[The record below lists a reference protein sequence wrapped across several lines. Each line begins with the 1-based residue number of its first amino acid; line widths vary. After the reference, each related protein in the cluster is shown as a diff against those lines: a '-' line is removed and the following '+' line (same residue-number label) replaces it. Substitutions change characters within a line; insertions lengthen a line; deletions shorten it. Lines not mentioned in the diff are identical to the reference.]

1 MEISQF
7 APVLIPTLNRY
18 EHLRR
23 CVESLSRCT
32 HADKTDLYIAL
43 DYPAN
48 DSHWEGYNKIKD
60 YLNEISGFKSVNI
73 IIRDKNFGATQ
84 NFTDAREQIFQKYDR
99 IIFSEDDNEF
109 SPNFLDYINKGL
121 DKFENDENVLAVCG
135 YQFPLLK
142 SRIVANYNNY
152 YYYRSFSAWGV
163 GIWKS
168 KWRVFQFSPVILE
181 KSLKNWKNALNLY
194 KRNPG
199 SLLTILNFIKNKKDL
214 YGDMAIGFYMSL
226 NTQCHCIFPVIS
238 KVRNYGHDG
247 SGIHC
252 GVITNDFFISQ
263 EIDTKTEFEY
273 SFFDTEFDKII
284 KKEVFKYFDIRNRR
298 KILIFYKYLIFLIK
312 HKLLRI
318 FYEKR

>member
-1 MEISQF
+1 MMEISQF

-121 DKFENDENVLAVCG
+121 DKFEDDPRVIAICG
-135 YQFPLLK
+135 YIYPFK
-142 SRIVANYNNY
+142 TSINSEYKYFYGKA
-152 YYYRSFSAWGV
+152 FSAWGY
-163 GIWKS
+163 GSWKNKPPHSEPYSSLELNNFLKS
-168 KWRVFQFSPVILE
+168 KFIRNKIKYYDE
-181 KSLKNWKNALNLY
+181 RKLY
-194 KRNPG
+194 
-199 SLLTILNFIKNKKDL
+199 LIKDYLRYNIEP
-214 YGDMAIGFYMSL
+214 YGDRSVVINILVNDKY
-226 NTQCHCIFPVIS
+226 CIFPTIS
-238 KVRNYGHDG
+238 KVRNWGHDG
-247 SGIHC
+247 TGIHC
-252 GVITNDFFISQ
+252 GEMNNDIFRLQ
-263 EIDTKTEFEY
+263 PIDKNLSFEY
-273 SFFDTEFDKII
+273 YPETPINDKYFTNLLRNYFKLPIKTKI
-284 KKEVFKYFDIRNRR
+284 KKNIKY
-298 KILIFYKYLIFLIK
+298 ILNIK
-312 HKLLRI
+312 
-318 FYEKR
+318 